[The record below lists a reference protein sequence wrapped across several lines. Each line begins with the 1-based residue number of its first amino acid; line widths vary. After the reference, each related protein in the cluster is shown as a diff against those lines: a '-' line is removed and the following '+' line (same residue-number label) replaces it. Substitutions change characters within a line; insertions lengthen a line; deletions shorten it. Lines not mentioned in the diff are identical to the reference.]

1 MVYDE
6 TCTGQ
11 DGRLPLSYAW
21 QAGVGLYKGLGR
33 LDAAKGAR
41 SWAEALDWLAS
52 HPAPIEEIQFWGHG
66 RWGCALIDGERLDAG
81 ALLPGHP
88 LHSRLQAVRERAV
101 GGLWWFRTCETLG
114 AVAGQD
120 LAQRWADFFGGRVA
134 GHTYIIGVWQSGL
147 HSLAAGEAPRWSAAE
162 GLAAGTPEAPRRAL
176 GAGPW
181 RPNTISFLHGT
192 IPDGW

>member
-52 HPAPIEEIQFWGHG
+52 HSAPIEEVQFWGHG

-81 ALLPGHP
+81 ALLPRHP
-88 LHSRLQAVRERAV
+88 LHSRLQAVRERAA

-114 AVAGQD
+114 AAPGQD

-147 HSLAAGEAPRWSAAE
+147 HSLAAGETPRWSATE

-176 GAGPW
+176 GAAPW
-181 RPNTISFLHGT
+181 QPNTISFLHGT